1 MLSSLA
7 KFSAKKQKQLEEVN
21 NDIQEMEEYEDE
33 FEIFQNK
40 LIAGAY
46 LSAKKKTIQR
56 IVKDQAFR
64 AKTKI
69 GSPERL

>member
-1 MLSSLA
+1 
-7 KFSAKKQKQLEEVN
+7 
-21 NDIQEMEEYEDE
+21 MEEYEDE

-56 IVKDQAFR
+56 IVKD
-64 AKTKI
+64 
-69 GSPERL
+69 